1 MKTKFI
7 LICLFSGIFL
17 VACKSNP
24 EKTEPA
30 AAQNSATVEQQSTN
44 KPEETDGDRG
54 FDPCKLN
61 ANLASCRKE

>member
-1 MKTKFI
+1 MKTQFI
-7 LICLFSGIFL
+7 LICLFSAIFL

-30 AAQNSATVEQQSTN
+30 AAQSSATAEKQSAI
-44 KPEETDGDRG
+44 KAEETDGDRG